1 MCRCAGQVVAQSWFV
16 YYKSAWNKMDIII
29 VFTSDLEMLINVIA
43 GEGTVSWLTLF
54 RIFRALRPLR
64 IVASKLPGL
73 SILVR
78 TAVLSFE
85 PLCNTMVLV
94 LAAGL
99 LLGLFLMQLMGG
111 TMNGCSDAGMWTKAQ
126 CVGLDEDGV
135 PREWKRYYIN
145 FDNLGQALFA
155 QLMIATED
163 DWPAHMLIG
172 MDVSG
177 KHTGP
182 VANMSLAYAFFYM
195 LSMVAMAFVVINMVV
210 GVFVEAYY
218 QALDE
223 KLDEDKAES
232 GSAPHVAQ
240 SLQAADLPDVFAD
253 PQPGTV
259 RDSFLFVVLHEKFDQ
274 LIGFLI
280 CCNVLSMA
288 VESWKSHSLQQ
299 QFDEVS
305 NAFFAVVFGAEC
317 IVKIVAL
324 RPRRYLYDHFNK
336 FDFALV
342 MVTYVG
348 YSIEGLGAL
357 IEIDP
362 ETLRLLRMLRILRIL
377 RALRLIKAFPDLKKV
392 MFTLIKAGSACGN
405 LVAMLGLLFFMF
417 SVVLVNVFGS
427 MCVSGDELR
436 PGLQGV
442 TCMFTPEDNLLDRHA
457 HFQGVGIAMITLFRI
472 ATGDAWGEVMESATL
487 QPPTDTWGFYQRPR
501 QPIADDAWA
510 TYVSLFG
517 GQLPEGATQ
526 TTTRGVDIAVAALK
540 GWYAVASGGEAAE
553 DWPTPGGAGED
564 FLKLARVVLPNCL
577 TTDEALYLQSKGVA
591 NCSVPGDYHSSGQK
605 DCLGTCGS
613 NPFIV
618 YLAFYL
624 FYAFAAFVLFQLVIG
639 VLMDIYIKVEE
650 DMSKPPPCPG
660 CDHLTVPV
668 LKRIQKRWL
677 LHARVKT
684 GRQTTKDPVLI
695 ARAASM
701 RRLWSSP
708 NRIVPTNMVEGEDGS
723 ARIPC
728 GMPASTAVNADIA
741 EVAAPSSHIDNQ
753 LSQSS
758 HQVSQDSK
766 DGPLA

>member
-1 MCRCAGQVVAQSWFV
+1 MCRCAGQVVAQSWLV
-16 YYKSAWNKMDIII
+16 YCKSSWNKMDIII
-29 VFTSDLEMLINVIA
+29 VFTSDLEMLINFIA

-78 TAVLSFE
+78 TAILSFE

-111 TMNGCSDAGMWTKAQ
+111 GMNACSDAAMWTKSQ
-126 CVGLDEDGV
+126 CVGLDDDGV

-182 VANMSLAYAFFYM
+182 FANNSLVYAFFYM

-223 KLDEDKAES
+223 KMAEDKA
-232 GSAPHVAQ
+232 GNVPHV
-240 SLQAADLPDVFAD
+240 SPMLQAADLPDVFAD
-253 PQPGTV
+253 PEPGTL
-259 RDSFLFVVLHEKFDQ
+259 RDSCLFVVLHEKFDQ

-280 CCNVLSMA
+280 CSNVLAMA
-288 VESWKSHSLQQ
+288 CESWKSHSAQQ
-299 QFDEVS
+299 VFGNVS

-317 IVKIVAL
+317 ILKLIAL

-336 FDFALV
+336 FDFFLV
-342 MVTYVG
+342 MVTYIG
-348 YSIEGLGAL
+348 YSIEGLGTL

-392 MFTLIKAGSACGN
+392 MWTLIKAGSACGN

-427 MCVSGDELR
+427 MCVAGDELR

-501 QPIADDAWA
+501 EPITDDAWA
-510 TYVSLFG
+510 SYVSLFG
-517 GQLPEGATQ
+517 ESLPGGASQ

-540 GWYAVASGGEAAE
+540 RWHEVANGGEAAE
-553 DWPTPGGAGED
+553 DWPIPGGAGEE

-577 TTDEALYLQSKGVA
+577 TTDEAMHLQSQGVA
-591 NCSVPGDYHSSGQK
+591 DCSVPGDYHSSGRK

-660 CDHLTVPV
+660 CDNLTVPV
-668 LKRIQKRWL
+668 LKRLHKRWL

-684 GRQTTKDPVLI
+684 GRQTTKDPVLV

-708 NRIVPTNMVEGEDGS
+708 NRIVPTNDDEDGG

-728 GMPASTAVNADIA
+728 RLPPSSAVHADIT
-741 EVAAPSSHIDNQ
+741 EVAAPSSHIANQ

-758 HQVSQDSK
+758 HQVSQDAK
-766 DGPLA
+766 DSPLA